1 MKSSYIRRF
10 FYIFSEI
17 GFFIIVCSFH
27 GEGFSIIRINRN
39 TMRFFNTAGPVNCQ
53 DHYCLPPLTRFD
65 LPEILTLLSQKKY
78 FVLHAPRQSGKTS
91 CLLALR
97 EYLNN
102 SGEYRSLY
110 INVETAQAARDDV
123 ENGIRSIIVEI
134 NKRMDQSPVFT
145 GLGVVSADLWD
156 NTNAYSVLNIVLS
169 RLASI
174 DNKPLVLL
182 IDEIDALV
190 GDTLISVLRQIRS
203 GYDSRPVHF
212 PSSIILCGVRDV
224 RDYRIHSD
232 KDKAIITGGSAFNI
246 KAESLRLGNFTE
258 EETGILLLEH
268 TKETGQVFEEGA
280 LAAVWNLTRGQP
292 WLVNALAYEVCF
304 KIEEGRNR
312 SNPISESLVIK
323 AKERLIQRR
332 ETHLDQLVDKLQE
345 ERVRRVI
352 EPILTGEMF
361 EKNFRPDDISYL
373 VDLGL
378 IIQEQGGALAIAN
391 PIYQEIIPRELSYT
405 AQSGMALKSVWYIGE
420 DGRIRVNDLLLSFQ
434 QFFREHSESW
444 TDIAQY
450 KEAAPQLLL
459 QAFLQRII
467 NGGGQIIRE
476 YGLGRGRTDLF
487 ILWHLPDGT
496 YQRFVIE
503 CKMVHGSREVTISK
517 GLVQVTKYADRCG
530 AEEVYLLIFDR
541 DKNKSWDEK
550 IFTET
555 IEHQGRMVAVF
566 GM

>member
-1 MKSSYIRRF
+1 
-10 FYIFSEI
+10 
-17 GFFIIVCSFH
+17 
-27 GEGFSIIRINRN
+27 
-39 TMRFFNTAGPVNCQ
+39 MRFFNTAGPVNCQ

-65 LPEILTLLSQKKY
+65 LTEILTLINQKKY

-97 EYLNN
+97 EYLNI
-102 SGEYRSLY
+102 SGDYRSLY
-110 INVETAQAARDDV
+110 INVEAAQAAREDV
-123 ENGIRSIIVEI
+123 ENGVRSIIVEI
-134 NKRMDQSPVFT
+134 NKRISQSPVFT
-145 GLGVVSADLWD
+145 GSRVIIADIWA
-156 NTNAYSVLNIVLS
+156 NTNAYSALNMVLS

-174 DNKPLVLL
+174 DNKPLILL

-203 GYDSRPVHF
+203 GYDSCPVHF

-258 EETGILLLEH
+258 EETRTLLREH
-268 TKETGQVFEEGA
+268 TKETGQRFEDEA
-280 LAAVWNLTRGQP
+280 LDAVWNLTRGQP
-292 WLVNALAYEVCF
+292 WLVNALAYETCF
-304 KIEEGRNR
+304 KIDEGKNR
-312 SNPISESLVIK
+312 SSPITGSLVME

-361 EKNFRPDDISYL
+361 EQNIKPDDISYL

-378 IIQEQGGALAIAN
+378 ITQERGGALAIAN

-405 AQSGMALKSVWYIGE
+405 AQSGMTLKSAWYIGE
-420 DGRIRVNDLLLSFQ
+420 DGGIRVNDLLVSFQ

-459 QAFLQRII
+459 QAFLQRIL
-467 NGGGQIIRE
+467 NGGGQITRE
-476 YGLGRGRTDLF
+476 YGLGLGRTDLF
-487 ILWHLPDGT
+487 ILWQLPDGR

-503 CKMVHGSREVTISK
+503 CKIVYGSREATIKK
-517 GLVQVTKYADRCG
+517 GLDQVTRYADRCG

-541 DKNKSWDEK
+541 DKKKSWDDK
-550 IFTET
+550 IFTDT
-555 IEHQGRMVAVF
+555 IDHQGRKVMVF